1 VEPHL
6 VARIL
11 SRRFREGHPEEVRRI
26 ERTVRA
32 EPSTRT
38 ALIKHAVA
46 GLLHDARR
54 ELCRIQAPTLVLA
67 GESDHLL
74 GVEPPRALAA
84 TIPGAVFEILAASG
98 HDVTLEQPIAAA
110 TRVARFFVEL

>member
-1 VEPHL
+1 
-6 VARIL
+6 
-11 SRRFREGHPEEVRRI
+11 
-26 ERTVRA
+26 
-32 EPSTRT
+32 
-38 ALIKHAVA
+38 
-46 GLLHDARR
+46 
-54 ELCRIQAPTLVLA
+54 VLA

-84 TIPGAVFEILAASG
+84 TIPGAVFEILTAAG